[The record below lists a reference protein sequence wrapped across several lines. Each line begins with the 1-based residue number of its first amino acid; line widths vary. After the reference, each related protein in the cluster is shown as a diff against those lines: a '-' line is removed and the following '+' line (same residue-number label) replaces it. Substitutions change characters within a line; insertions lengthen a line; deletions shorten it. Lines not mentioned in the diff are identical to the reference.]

1 MTEAV
6 VVPLL
11 LLALTMTAALT
22 VALCQAATRHRQ
34 RRQPNTET
42 WRQRRFRRRFNR
54 HARKLHGP
62 TLLPPASGPRIV
74 NTFPCGCEWHHEA
87 GPRSDQWVP
96 CQQHAD
102 PASVAIE
109 QQETR

>member
-11 LLALTMTAALT
+11 LLALTFTAALT
-22 VALCQAATRHRQ
+22 IALYQAAIRRHQ
-34 RRQPNTET
+34 RRQPDTET
-42 WRQRRFRRRFNR
+42 RRQRRFRRRFNR

-62 TLLPPASGPRIV
+62 TLLPPLPRIV

-96 CQQHAD
+96 CRKHAD

-109 QQETR
+109 QQEAR